1 VRRALGGR
9 PGVEVVVTGMGQAAA
24 ARAAAAWV
32 GRVRGVVVCGV
43 AGGVGGAAGAGDV
56 VVASAVLDAAG
67 TAVGPVVVVEVPGA
81 VVGAVASVESAVD
94 GDGSRA
100 GLRALGAVAAE
111 TEAASWV
118 RAGAAAG
125 VPVAVVRCVLDT
137 PELPLGAAASLVRVG
152 AAAPSTGD
160 LARVALQPAAWGS
173 LLRLG
178 RRAGAAERRAAEAG
192 VQAAVALAGRG

>member
-9 PGVEVVVTGMGQAAA
+9 AGVEVVVTGMGQAAA
-24 ARAAAAWV
+24 ARAAAAWM

-67 TAVGPVVVVEVPGA
+67 APVGPVAAVEVPRV
-81 VVGAVASVESAVD
+81 VVGAVASVDSAVD

-100 GLRALGAVAAE
+100 ALRALGAVAME
-111 TEAASWV
+111 TEAAAWV

-137 PELPLGAAASLVRVG
+137 PEMPLGAAADLVHAG
-152 AAAPSTGD
+152 ASAPGAGD
-160 LARVALQPAAWGS
+160 LARVALRPAAWGS
-173 LLRLG
+173 LLRIG
-178 RRAGAAERRAAEAG
+178 RRASTAERRAAEAAI
-192 VQAAVALAGRG
+192 QAAVALAGRG